1 MSFDSEDFEE
11 NTPEFQPHSLESFLS
26 WERKLQRML
35 RIYFETSVIL
45 HDYLKSPV
53 RYTFPISKLSI
64 IYRGGIPVDTRRCF
78 NVYKTSIQRHRHR
91 VELLAE
97 IVISEK
103 SLTIFTQKK
112 VPSLMFDRVL
122 NTPLIYV
129 KNNLL
134 QGNCLIVQ
142 IKNHWLTNWKI
153 IMGTLQSTTRS
164 FLNHNEHSF
173 FRPFEWKFIDHLHRN
188 ISLVQ
193 IKIQKLI
200 NHSHKDSWLF

>member
-1 MSFDSEDFEE
+1 MGKSF
-11 NTPEFQPHSLESFLS
+11 TIHSN
-26 WERKLQRML
+26 
-35 RIYFETSVIL
+35 IL
-45 HDYLKSPV
+45 NS
-53 RYTFPISKLSI
+53 
-64 IYRGGIPVDTRRCF
+64 IPVDTRRCF

-173 FRPFEWKFIDHLHRN
+173 FFFDHLN
-188 ISLVQ
+188 ESSL
-193 IKIQKLI
+193 IIYI
-200 NHSHKDSWLF
+200 ETYHSFK